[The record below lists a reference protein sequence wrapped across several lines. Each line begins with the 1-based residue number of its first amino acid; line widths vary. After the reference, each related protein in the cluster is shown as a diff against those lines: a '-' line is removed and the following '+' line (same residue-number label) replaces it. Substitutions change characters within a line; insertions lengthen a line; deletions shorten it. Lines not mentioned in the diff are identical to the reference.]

1 MLNKVKKIGG
11 YPSPFVTVEEK
22 SKKEYGL
29 EYLKKMY
36 SEWIAEGRTP
46 ESFLK
51 TFITRRPPA
60 PAPPHGTMAGT
71 HGM

>member
-29 EYLKKMY
+29 EYLKKM
-36 SEWIAEGRTP
+36 
-46 ESFLK
+46 FQN
-51 TFITRRPPA
+51 
-60 PAPPHGTMAGT
+60 GT
-71 HGM
+71 HNLQTIKTIKKENLIKVELILMACKMFQNIKIY